1 LDRQAIKGETMSL
14 TLKNI
19 IDTLQLTVL
28 TEEVDFSAVEPH
40 GGYMS
45 DLLSCVM
52 AGARTGNIWIT
63 LQAHIN
69 VIAVAALQDLAAVI
83 ITENAPVEPQ
93 VVQKA
98 NQQAVILLSTPLPSY
113 EVAGRLWE
121 MGLRPD

>member
-1 LDRQAIKGETMSL
+1 MSL

-28 TEEVDFSAVEPH
+28 TEERDFIAVQPQ
-40 GGYMS
+40 GGYVS

-52 AGARTGNIWIT
+52 AGACSGNIWIT
-63 LQAHIN
+63 LQAHVN

-83 ITENAPVEPQ
+83 ITENTQVEPQ

-121 MGLRPD
+121 MGIRPD